1 MPGRAKWRWCR
12 CRGEREREWEFKIA
26 YFCFTQHVLRFES
39 VWFEW
44 DASLDP
50 KMSGISIP
58 DQPPRLFFDTSQL
71 QYRKEIL
78 KHSIPFDIPN
88 FGTAMKN
95 CIPIPSREWELR
107 LVFPGIPA
115 LPCPGG
121 SGSLVAMV
129 GLVVPSKNV
138 VKQGVSNFGIFR
150 LYRPKIILNTII
162 LFLITTTLHW
172 LGLFCSVLCRGPHIL
187 VFV

>member
-1 MPGRAKWRWCR
+1 
-12 CRGEREREWEFKIA
+12 
-26 YFCFTQHVLRFES
+26 
-39 VWFEW
+39 
-44 DASLDP
+44 
-50 KMSGISIP
+50 MSGISIP